1 MNGKIKQQILKLIQ
15 AKKAC
20 EESTKR
26 MKKMT
31 VNAKEYID
39 NTIRIFNAN
48 NDTSDILK
56 EFKETETICDKY
68 AILKKF
74 NNNSYIIFYI
84 HEDDFSLRES
94 WERDWDFKNEIA
106 LYSNTKLYKDTNKKT
121 QLIQIDNIYA
131 LDISIC
137 IGFDVNEVLHISRD
151 YDRNFKS
158 FSSNINDEKMILDI
172 LSIAT
177 KMFEMYSDSQNEF
190 TEILVKLKENHYR
203 EILNAVFE

>member
-1 MNGKIKQQILKLIQ
+1 MNGKIRQQILKLIQ
-15 AKKAC
+15 AKNAC

-31 VNAKEYID
+31 VNSKEYID
-39 NTIRIFNAN
+39 NTIRIFNTN
-48 NDTSDILK
+48 NATSDILE

-84 HEDDFSLRES
+84 YEDNFSLRES
-94 WERDWDFKNEIA
+94 WERDWNFKNEIA

-121 QLIQIDNIYA
+121 QLIQINNIYA
-131 LDISIC
+131 LDISIY
-137 IGFDVNEVLHISRD
+137 IEFDLNEALHISRD
-151 YDRNFKS
+151 YDGNFKS
-158 FSSNINDEKMILDI
+158 FSSKLNDEKMILEI

-177 KMFEMYSDSQNEF
+177 KIFS
-190 TEILVKLKENHYR
+190 VR
-203 EILNAVFE
+203 